1 RRFKRKRKRLA
12 ANVTNS
18 FVSTNKDGGVTPSG
32 FLPQSYR
39 RAAVFVQLL
48 IIPPLPSTVFLRYRL
63 LFQLLVAANN
73 FSIRSNSFLCPP
85 PETLVKQ
92 IGRQSP
98 PTTAVLID
106 VCKEPL
112 LLFCLAVMILADSGY
127 QGIKDYHAASEIPD

>member
-1 RRFKRKRKRLA
+1 
-12 ANVTNS
+12 
-18 FVSTNKDGGVTPSG
+18 
-32 FLPQSYR
+32 
-39 RAAVFVQLL
+39 
-48 IIPPLPSTVFLRYRL
+48 
-63 LFQLLVAANN
+63 
-73 FSIRSNSFLCPP
+73 
-85 PETLVKQ
+85 LVKQ